1 MFMAKLTICFRKK
14 ANVDFSTASQRIGVF
29 GMGTSSTYIINM
41 TVDEYCAPSTMVW
54 ACRMPSKQHPRN
66 LLQMGFEIVGGGA
79 LCECGAD

>member
-1 MFMAKLTICFRKK
+1 MFMAKLATFCRKK

-41 TVDEYCAPSTMVW
+41 TVDEHCAPSTMVW

-66 LLQMGFEIVGGGA
+66 LLQMGFEIVVGVA